1 MKKERWVVSA
11 KRADFQAIAD
21 RFGIDPVIARL
32 IRNRDVTG
40 EKEIEEY
47 LFGDLE
53 QLHNPLLMKDM
64 ERAADLIAEKIRE
77 KKPIRIIGDYDID
90 GVTATYI
97 LPTGLKDLGADVD
110 VRIPDRIADGYGL
123 NEHLVQFAADEG
135 RDTIV
140 TCDNGIAAS
149 SQIRLA
155 KELGMTVVVT
165 DHHEVPFEEDENGE
179 RRYILP
185 PADAVVN
192 PKQKDC
198 SYPFPGLCGAAVAWK
213 LIQTMEAKA
222 DIPKEHSFRFLEF
235 VAIAT
240 IGDVMDLQGENRILV
255 NRGYLHMVF
264 HCIFRHF
271 GKPGIEKRLW
281 NLSCDIAVEHMID
294 GIYHRSVRYSRSLLR
309 RETYRL
315 LEKEKKTLNAERIYK
330 LLKEEFLKEKELA
343 RLEKEFYVDDHKYW
357 VNQQPNQKPNP
368 LMSKKWGDISDGIET
383 DLETFSRESGEQ
395 DGDFLDQLKIENRER
410 YDYREFL
417 RKFAVF
423 REELTVDP
431 DSFDY
436 NFYTYGLSLY
446 GNMPLIEPL
455 ETREVKKVSEFV
467 IVIDTSMSCSGELV
481 QRFLEETYG
490 ILSDS
495 GNFFQKVNIHIIQC
509 DEKVHSDV
517 KITGAEELQEYMNSL
532 ELYGDGGT
540 DFRPAFAYV
549 EELMEKRE
557 YENLKGL
564 VYFTDGYGLF
574 PAKMPPY
581 RTAFVFMEQEPE
593 DVDIPAWAMKLVITE
608 EEL

>member
-1 MKKERWVVSA
+1 MY
-11 KRADFQAIAD
+11 QAAND
-21 RFGIDPVIARL
+21 RYEKMAYVRCGKSGLKLPAISLGLWHNFGD
-32 IRNRDVTG
+32 TG
-40 EKEIEEY
+40 VYENMKEI
-47 LFGDLE
+47 LF
-53 QLHNPLLMKDM
+53 
-64 ERAADLIAEKIRE
+64 
-77 KKPIRIIGDYDID
+77 
-90 GVTATYI
+90 TA
-97 LPTGLKDLGADVD
+97 
-110 VRIPDRIADGYGL
+110 
-123 NEHLVQFAADEG
+123 F
-135 RDTIV
+135 
-140 TCDNGIAAS
+140 DNGIVHFD
-149 SQIRLA
+149 LA
-155 KELGMTVVVT
+155 NNYG
-165 DHHEVPFEEDENGE
+165 
-179 RRYILP
+179 
-185 PADAVVN
+185 PAYGSAEKN
-192 PKQKDC
+192 
-198 SYPFPGLCGAAVAWK
+198 
-213 LIQTMEAKA
+213 
-222 DIPKEHSFRFLEF
+222 
-235 VAIAT
+235 
-240 IGDVMDLQGENRILV
+240 
-255 NRGYLHMVF
+255 
-264 HCIFRHF
+264 F
-271 GKPGIEKRLW
+271 GKI
-281 NLSCDIAVEHMID
+281 
-294 GIYHRSVRYSRSLLR
+294 
-309 RETYRL
+309 
-315 LEKEKKTLNAERIYK
+315 
-330 LLKEEFLKEKELA
+330 LKEEFLKEKELA
-343 RLEKEFYVDDHKYW
+343 QLEKEFYVDDHKYW
-357 VNQQPNQKPNP
+357 ANQQPDRKPNP
-368 LMSKKWGDISDGIET
+368 LMSKKWGDISEGIET
-383 DLETFSRESGEQ
+383 DLETFSRGSGEQ

-455 ETREVKKVSEFV
+455 ETREMKKVSEFV

-557 YENLKGL
+557 FENLKGL

>member
-1 MKKERWVVSA
+1 MPGQGSNPQEAAQRLQDIGSSILRAARDELYLGMRFLDVALSSFVYRMDGSVS
-11 KRADFQAIAD
+11 
-21 RFGIDPVIARL
+21 
-32 IRNRDVTG
+32 
-40 EKEIEEY
+40 
-47 LFGDLE
+47 LFGTDGAVIYFHPA
-53 QLHNPLLMKDM
+53 QL
-64 ERAADLIAEKIRE
+64 
-77 KKPIRIIGDYDID
+77 G
-90 GVTATYI
+90 
-97 LPTGLKDLGADVD
+97 GLY
-110 VRIPDRIADGYGL
+110 R
-123 NEHLVQFAADEG
+123 
-135 RDTIV
+135 
-140 TCDNGIAAS
+140 
-149 SQIRLA
+149 
-155 KELGMTVVVT
+155 
-165 DHHEVPFEEDENGE
+165 
-179 RRYILP
+179 
-185 PADAVVN
+185 
-192 PKQKDC
+192 
-198 SYPFPGLCGAAVAWK
+198 
-213 LIQTMEAKA
+213 
-222 DIPKEHSFRFLEF
+222 
-235 VAIAT
+235 
-240 IGDVMDLQGENRILV
+240 ENRILV

-271 GKPGIEKRLW
+271 GKPRVDKRLW

-294 GIYHRSVRYSRSLLR
+294 SIYHRSIRYSRSLLR

-330 LLKEEFLKEKELA
+330 ILKEQFLKEKELLQ
-343 RLEKEFYVDDHKYW
+343 LEKEFYVDDHKYW

-368 LMSKKWGDISDGIET
+368 LMRKKWGDISEGIET
-383 DLETFSRESGEQ
+383 DLETFSREAGEQ

-410 YDYREFL
+410 YDYRDFL

-431 DSFDY
+431 DSFDH

-481 QRFLEETYG
+481 RRFLEETYG

-495 GNFFQKVNIHIIQC
+495 GNFFRKVNIHIIQC

-517 KITGAEELQEYMNSL
+517 KITCREELQDYMDSL

-557 YENLKGL
+557 FENLKGL
-564 VYFTDGYGLF
+564 VYFTDGYGIF

-608 EEL
+608 DELQGEERS

>member
-1 MKKERWVVSA
+1 MSDIETTEKNKNNFLPGQGSNSQEAAQRLQDIGSSIL
-11 KRADFQAIAD
+11 RT
-21 RFGIDPVIARL
+21 AR
-32 IRNRDVTG
+32 
-40 EKEIEEY
+40 
-47 LFGDLE
+47 
-53 QLHNPLLMKDM
+53 
-64 ERAADLIAEKIRE
+64 
-77 KKPIRIIGDYDID
+77 
-90 GVTATYI
+90 
-97 LPTGLKDLGADVD
+97 
-110 VRIPDRIADGYGL
+110 
-123 NEHLVQFAADEG
+123 DE
-135 RDTIV
+135 
-140 TCDNGIAAS
+140 
-149 SQIRLA
+149 LY
-155 KELGMTVVVT
+155 LGM
-165 DHHEVPFEEDENGE
+165 
-179 RRYILP
+179 
-185 PADAVVN
+185 
-192 PKQKDC
+192 
-198 SYPFPGLCGAAVAWK
+198 
-213 LIQTMEAKA
+213 
-222 DIPKEHSFRFLEF
+222 RFLD
-235 VAIAT
+235 VALSSFIYQMDGSVSPFGTDGA
-240 IGDVMDLQGENRILV
+240 VMYFHPAQLGGLYKENRILV

-271 GKPGIEKRLW
+271 VKPGIEKRLW

-330 LLKEEFLKEKELA
+330 ILKEEFLKEKELA
-343 RLEKEFYVDDHKYW
+343 QLEKEFYVDDHKYW
-357 VNQQPNQKPNP
+357 ANQQPDRKPNP

-395 DGDFLDQLKIENRER
+395 EGDFLDQLKIENRER

-557 YENLKGL
+557 FENLKGL
-564 VYFTDGYGLF
+564 VYFTDGYGIF